1 MTDLLQYINQID
13 QSVADAEID
22 VLESLIQSYDKSI
35 MIITEASDD
44 TDLSV
49 FDIFQEGETWDKF
62 KEDTKAPV
70 FGNKGEGIVKRILM
84 IIPRLIQK
92 LIVMIRKLFTKN
104 KSFEQKMDKDVD
116 NLRKQAKTVVPEQL
130 SEEQAKNLANKINE
144 ATKASSQA
152 VAQSE
157 RDLKSKRDEVMD
169 SIGKRHEQLREYI
182 RDSEKTFQSK
192 MNDLHSYA
200 KSIDDPF
207 GNSKALEELGKMI
220 NDDGPVFKS
229 ITPEMVE
236 KIDKKNPGLI
246 DDLLEEVGEKPR
258 KKEKFEDVKIEIQH
272 TTFFGTAM
280 SNDNRMENSQAAAMK
295 IYTDPLINGFDELK
309 SNKYSV
315 QAKKKYS
322 EVLEEIHEDWLDTV
336 DYIIN
341 DRIVGKTIYV
351 TFGEVVKVFEQ
362 RKKSFENDVKE
373 SKKSCDVIN
382 RLIKEINA
390 EYDKF
395 NSVGVPGQVGMSQ
408 GELLLYLKD
417 VITVLSNIVEMA
429 SRCLEGWEMIWN
441 INWNAVQNVLKDD
454 DFKNDTHPTFHMPF
468 INRYTYPVY
477 DGWEQKIRKDL
488 NRWKHTPMPAK

>member
-1 MTDLLQYINQID
+1 MKINQTEVNFIMTDLMQYINQID

-44 TDLSV
+44 TDLSA

-70 FGNKGEGIVKRILM
+70 LGNKGEGIVKRILM

-92 LIVMIRKLFTKN
+92 LIAMIRKLFTKN

-116 NLRKQAKTVVPEQL
+116 NLKKQAQTVVPEQL

-157 RDLKSKRDEVMD
+157 RDFKSKRDAVKD

-192 MNDLHSYA
+192 MDDLHSYA

-207 GNSKALEELGKMI
+207 GNSKALKELGKMI

-246 DDLLEEVGEKPR
+246 DDLLEEVGDSPR
-258 KKEKFEDVKIEIQH
+258 KKQELSKQYFTIKNTSFFDFDKSHEEFSSLPYTHFVFSFNIDIRIIRDICDDVPDQKDYAKIAEFCNKLEKEMIPTIEDSITRISATYSSEGTVKVRYNDIVKVVEHMKSEI
-272 TTFFGTAM
+272 
-280 SNDNRMENSQAAAMK
+280 NK
-295 IYTDPLINGFDELK
+295 ILTEINGCIDNIEK
-309 SNKYSV
+309 I
-315 QAKKKYS
+315 QPGIKKQVEQLNNDGMDGNIFYHVYDKNIRILNQF
-322 EVLEEIHEDWLDTV
+322 ERGLIAAV
-336 DYIIN
+336 DHLTEYRNAIQSIW
-341 DRIVGKTIYV
+341 DRHITLIDKTIKS
-351 TFGEVVKVFEQ
+351 GGNKVEF
-362 RKKSFENDVKE
+362 RVADTYYPNV
-373 SKKSCDVIN
+373 
-382 RLIKEINA
+382 
-390 EYDKF
+390 
-395 NSVGVPGQVGMSQ
+395 
-408 GELLLYLKD
+408 YLK
-417 VITVLSNIVEMA
+417 
-429 SRCLEGWEMIWN
+429 
-441 INWNAVQNVLKDD
+441 
-454 DFKNDTHPTFHMPF
+454 
-468 INRYTYPVY
+468 
-477 DGWEQKIRKDL
+477 
-488 NRWKHTPMPAK
+488 